1 MCFRVA
7 DLCASS
13 QNRAEPVFTGDE
25 GLIVSR
31 YASFPSLAL
40 PVSGS
45 LIVLFRQLML
55 PISHK
60 TVAISCRVLNGFP

>member
-1 MCFRVA
+1 MGA
-7 DLCASS
+7 LGM
-13 QNRAEPVFTGDE
+13 TDE

-45 LIVLFRQLML
+45 LIVLFRQLV
-55 PISHK
+55 PPNSHK
-60 TVAISCRVLNGFP
+60 TVAISRRVLNGFPRIENYICIGMK